1 MNPSIVF
8 LDRDTL
14 PSRIRLRAPH
24 FAHQWRDYPTTA
36 PAQVV
41 EQEKK
46 RLADFAAT
54 VEKLKPQLER
64 LKRA

>member
-41 EQEKK
+41 E
-46 RLADFAAT
+46 RLQGAQIAIVNRVAGGF
-54 VEKLKPQLER
+54 
-64 LKRA
+64 